1 MSLRV
6 GGRVWASAPT
16 SAHILVAPPL
26 SLGCCPRVRPNRRL
40 SRAPLGVPA
49 KHLTAAAW
57 SMPMPCY
64 DAHEPCRLC
73 PCLPFRP
80 VLFPLHL
87 YFLPPRLRSRP
98 VYVSASRLIGSCL
111 SSPGSCCLLHA
122 AYPILTI
129 PPMLLRAHPF
139 VFIRLLRPHCSL
151 SVSSPP
157 RLLAHHLSYLSL
169 LPRPPYPPL
178 YLLTHARRAF
188 DD

>member
-40 SRAPLGVPA
+40 SHAPLGVPA

-57 SMPMPCY
+57 SMPMPRY

-80 VLFPLHL
+80 VLFP
-87 YFLPPRLRSRP
+87 P
-98 VYVSASRLIGSCL
+98 
-111 SSPGSCCLLHA
+111 
-122 AYPILTI
+122 
-129 PPMLLRAHPF
+129 
-139 VFIRLLRPHCSL
+139 
-151 SVSSPP
+151 
-157 RLLAHHLSYLSL
+157 
-169 LPRPPYPPL
+169 
-178 YLLTHARRAF
+178 
-188 DD
+188 